1 MLQAGEARYQTHN
14 WLRMHDSRNLRGWIA
29 LAVLL
34 VFVGIAWVAIP
45 RLGAGA
51 RSPIAIVLLCGVA
64 VLVMKLVERQVH
76 KWFQR
81 WAEKQA
87 TRTPPP
93 DKPR

>member
-1 MLQAGEARYQTHN
+1 VR
-14 WLRMHDSRNLRGWIA
+14 RWIG

-34 VFVGIAWVAIP
+34 VIVGIAWVVIP
-45 RLGAGA
+45 RLGAGV
-51 RSPIAIVLLCGVA
+51 RSPVVIVLLCGLA

-87 TRTPPP
+87 AGKVAGK
-93 DKPR
+93 D